1 MIKGKHL
8 YGFYKL
14 LDRFRCI
21 CRISWIIYT
30 WLNTIIFEVSDVLVN
45 NKRKSKPPKTKNIG
59 KKKRSPKTI
68 LFLFMVRSY
77 LYASL
82 YFSFAFLKMTNPDTT
97 DKIPP
102 TADKKIFISSPVYGK
117 TFILPSLP
125 LLLHFR

>member
-59 KKKRSPKTI
+59 KKKREAQRQ
-68 LFLFMVRSY
+68 FFSY
-77 LYASL
+77 SWYAPIYTL
-82 YFSFAFLKMTNPDTT
+82 AYTLALRFKDDKPRYYRQDT
-97 DKIPP
+97 
-102 TADKKIFISSPVYGK
+102 AYG
-117 TFILPSLP
+117 
-125 LLLHFR
+125 R